1 MREDIGTIIAK
12 LREKEGYTQEQVC
25 EKICS
30 ISHLAKIEQNIS
42 VPDPFLLDRLLGRL
56 GKSAEWLEYI
66 LSKESYELYKFQ
78 YQIQKA
84 VLYHKF
90 EEAESLLKLYAEK
103 KQADKPIHRQFIK
116 QEKAQIMWMRDGETT
131 EILDC
136 LDAAI
141 TETVPS
147 NFIPE
152 KKMALSAEELKLLL
166 FRWEICQGTRY
177 ERSIWEVWS
186 ILDYMEKRN
195 YDAGEYVKGYP
206 YAVILLAKNTVKL
219 TGYEQRHLVECAGK
233 ASELLL
239 EKTPLFQYQNRA
251 FELDYELIRN
261 SRLALNMS
269 QEELCEGVCAQETLS
284 RIEKGKVTP
293 SDKHLKLLLKKLHM
307 DRGRIGIRL

>member
-136 LDAAI
+136 LDAGHYGNSAI
-141 TETVPS
+141 K
-147 NFIPE
+147 F
-152 KKMALSAEELKLLL
+152 
-166 FRWEICQGTRY
+166 Y
-177 ERSIWEVWS
+177 
-186 ILDYMEKRN
+186 
-195 YDAGEYVKGYP
+195 
-206 YAVILLAKNTVKL
+206 
-219 TGYEQRHLVECAGK
+219 TGKENGVECGRV
-233 ASELLL
+233 E
-239 EKTPLFQYQNRA
+239 A
-251 FELDYELIRN
+251 FVVSLGN
-261 SRLALNMS
+261 
-269 QEELCEGVCAQETLS
+269 LS
-284 RIEKGKVTP
+284 GNQI
-293 SDKHLKLLLKKLHM
+293 
-307 DRGRIGIRL
+307 